1 MKAKDY
7 KGAFQ
12 SDKEYKFHPFAEV
25 HNLWNSDREL
35 EATSGRIAL
44 QGQRVPIILVEHDG
58 EDMIVDGRRRYLA
71 ITKGKACQKAGIK
84 PWYIKFTGDE
94 MELIEA
100 IKDLNDYRRHSSPAQ
115 LMAAAERLLAVE
127 RKFAEA
133 RQVALAGR
141 RHHEENGKDETKAE
155 GKEAQEEEDEREQGK
170 AAASVAD
177 RLGVSTRQV
186 EKIASVIEKGSES
199 LKNAIKNGELSGAAA
214 YEINQLPADL
224 QKEVVQKVK
233 KEKAS
238 PRQAIKAAKREL
250 EEVCDQLGNKVPGPM
265 KFTFIAIKD
274 LHQIKRSIGAAKAGL
289 KKLLENE
296 KAQVLPTAK
305 AQAAIRQ
312 LEDVHCLIKEC
323 EAFTSCLNCNGK
335 GCTKC
340 SDRGWI
346 SRALFE
352 MLPKEVRE
360 QVQADA
366 KA

>member
-1 MKAKDY
+1 MKAKNY

-12 SDKEYKFHPFAEV
+12 SDKEYKFHPYAEV
-25 HNLWNSDREL
+25 HALWNNDREL
-35 EATSGRIAL
+35 EATSERIAL
-44 QGQRVPIILVEHDG
+44 QGQLVPIILVERDG
-58 EDMIVDGRRRYLA
+58 EDRIVDGRRRYLA
-71 ITKGKACQKAGIK
+71 ITKGKACRELGIK
-84 PWYIKFTGDE
+84 PWYIKFKGDDTE
-94 MELIEA
+94 VMEA
-100 IKDLNDYRRHSSPAQ
+100 VRDLNEYRRHSTTAQ

-133 RQVALAGR
+133 RKLEKLPQYKD
-141 RHHEENGKDETKAE
+141 NGEAKAE
-155 GKEAQEEEDEREQGK
+155 GEGAAEEQEHEEGK
-170 AAASVAD
+170 AAARVAD

-186 EKIASVIEKGSES
+186 EMIAAVIEKGSES
-199 LKNAIKNGELSGAAA
+199 LKAAIRQGEMTVHGA
-214 YEINQLPADL
+214 YETLSLPADL

-233 KEKAS
+233 KQKAS
-238 PRQAIKAAKREL
+238 PRQAIKEAKKKI
-250 EEVCDQLGNKVPGPM
+250 EEVYDQLGNKVPGPM

-312 LEDVHCLIKEC
+312 LEEVHGLIKEC
-323 EAFTSCLNCNGK
+323 EAFTTCLNCQGK